1 MTGRLAGNMAVILAT
16 MIVPQLCMGSAA
28 IAQTK
33 GSVDATST
41 AQPYALP
48 VAEAAQQFAI
58 PAHWIVAVMD
68 QESGGNPRALSRAGA
83 MGLMQIMPATWA
95 MLAARHRLG
104 SDPYEPRHNI
114 MAGAAYLREMHDR
127 YGMAGML
134 AAYNAGPGRY
144 EAYLRFG
151 RPLPAE
157 TRAYLARLLP
167 RIGMGLPRETG
178 DLSLP
183 PTPLW
188 TQAALFP
195 RRAVAS
201 AMGSPPAP
209 SGPQDRTDDAGHRR
223 GATTAS
229 SLFVARTGARP

>member
-1 MTGRLAGNMAVILAT
+1 MAVILAT
-16 MIVPQLCMGSAA
+16 MNLPQLCIGSAA
-28 IAQTK
+28 IAQTE
-33 GSVDATST
+33 GPVGATST
-41 AQPYALP
+41 AQPYAVS

-58 PAHWIVAVMD
+58 PAHWIRAVMD

-83 MGLMQIMPATWA
+83 MGLMQIMPATWD

-104 SDPYEPRHNI
+104 PDPYDPRDNI

-127 YGMAGML
+127 YGIAGML

-167 RIGMGLPRETG
+167 IMDTGSPRAAG
-178 DLSLP
+178 VPPLP
-183 PTPLW
+183 PRPLW
-188 TQAALFP
+188 TEAALFP

-201 AMGSPPAP
+201 ALGPYPAP
-209 SGPQDRTDDAGHRR
+209 SEPQDRTGDAGHRR
-223 GATTAS
+223 DAS
-229 SLFVARTGARP
+229 PVPSLFIARTGARP

>member
-1 MTGRLAGNMAVILAT
+1 MTGRLQGTIAVILAT
-16 MIVPQLCMGSAA
+16 MIVQQACIGSAT
-28 IAQTK
+28 IAQTE
-33 GSVDATST
+33 GSADATST
-41 AQPYALP
+41 AQPYAVP
-48 VAEAAQQFAI
+48 IAEAAQQFAI
-58 PAHWIVAVMD
+58 PAHWIRAVMD
-68 QESGGNPRALSRAGA
+68 QESGGNPRALSRVGA

-104 SDPYEPRHNI
+104 SDPYEPCDNI

-144 EAYLRFG
+144 EDYLRFG

-167 RIGMGLPRETG
+167 RIGTGAPREAG

-183 PTPLW
+183 PRPLW

-223 GATTAS
+223 DATAAS

>member
-1 MTGRLAGNMAVILAT
+1 MGRLQGSMAVIIAI
-16 MIVPQLCMGSAA
+16 MIVPQLCIGSAA
-28 IAQTK
+28 IAQTE
-33 GSVDATST
+33 GSVGATST
-41 AQPYALP
+41 AQPYAVP

-58 PAHWIVAVMD
+58 PAHWIRAVMD

-104 SDPYEPRHNI
+104 TDPYDPRDNI

-167 RIGMGLPRETG
+167 IIDTESPRAEG
-178 DLSLP
+178 VPSLP
-183 PTPLW
+183 PSLIW
-188 TQAALFP
+188 TEAALFP
-195 RRAVAS
+195 RRAVAA
-201 AMGSPPAP
+201 AMGAYAAP
-209 SGPQDRTDDAGHRR
+209 SEPQDRTDDAGHQRD
-223 GATTAS
+223 ATPVP
-229 SLFVARTGARP
+229 SLFIAPTGARP

>member
-1 MTGRLAGNMAVILAT
+1 MTGRLPVVRAVILAT
-16 MIVPQLCMGSAA
+16 MIVPQACSVSAA
-28 IAQTK
+28 IAQTE
-33 GSVDATST
+33 GSVGATST
-41 AQPYALP
+41 AQAYAVP

-58 PAHWIVAVMD
+58 PAHWIRAVMD

-104 SDPYEPRHNI
+104 PDPYEPRDNI

-167 RIGMGLPRETG
+167 RIGTGLPREAG

-183 PTPLW
+183 PRPLW

-195 RRAVAS
+195 RRAVAL

-209 SGPQDRTDDAGHRR
+209 SEPQDRADDAGHRR
-223 GATTAS
+223 DATTAS

>member
-1 MTGRLAGNMAVILAT
+1 MTRRLAGNLAVILAT
-16 MIVPQLCMGSAA
+16 MVLPQLCVASAA

-41 AQPYALP
+41 VQAYSVPI
-48 VAEAAQQFAI
+48 AEAAQQFAI
-58 PAHWIVAVMD
+58 PARWIRAVMD

-83 MGLMQIMPATWA
+83 MGLMQIMPATWD

-104 SDPYEPRHNI
+104 PDPYDPRDNI

-144 EAYLRFG
+144 EAFLRFG

-167 RIGMGLPRETG
+167 IMDTGSPRAG
-178 DLSLP
+178 GVPPLP
-183 PTPLW
+183 PRPLW
-188 TQAALFP
+188 TEAALFP

-201 AMGSPPAP
+201 ALGEYPAP
-209 SGPQDRTDDAGHRR
+209 SEPQDGTDDAGHRR
-223 GATTAS
+223 DATTVPL
-229 SLFVARTGARP
+229 LFVARTGARP

>member
-1 MTGRLAGNMAVILAT
+1 MTGRLQGTIAVILAT
-16 MIVPQLCMGSAA
+16 MIVQQACIASAA
-28 IAQTK
+28 IAQTE
-33 GSVDATST
+33 GSADATST
-41 AQPYALP
+41 AQPYGVP
-48 VAEAAQQFAI
+48 IAEAAQQFAI
-58 PAHWIVAVMD
+58 PAHWIRAVMD

-104 SDPYEPRHNI
+104 SDPYEPRDNI

-144 EAYLRFG
+144 EDYLRFG

-167 RIGMGLPRETG
+167 RVGTGAPREAG

-183 PTPLW
+183 PRPLW

-209 SGPQDRTDDAGHRR
+209 SGPQDRTDDAGHGRD
-223 GATTAS
+223 ATAAS

>member
-1 MTGRLAGNMAVILAT
+1 MMGRLQGNMAVILAT
-16 MIVPQLCMGSAA
+16 MIVPQLCIGSAA
-28 IAQTK
+28 IAQTE
-33 GSVDATST
+33 GPVGATLT
-41 AQPYALP
+41 AQAYAVP

-58 PAHWIVAVMD
+58 PAHWIRAVMD

-83 MGLMQIMPATWA
+83 MGLMQIMPATWD

-104 SDPYEPRHNI
+104 PDPYDPRDNI

-144 EAYLRFG
+144 EAFLRFG

-167 RIGMGLPRETG
+167 RIGIGAPRAAG
-178 DLSLP
+178 GLSLP
-183 PTPLW
+183 PRPLW
-188 TQAALFP
+188 TEAALFP
-195 RRAVAS
+195 RQAVAS
-201 AMGSPPAP
+201 ALGAYPAP
-209 SGPQDRTDDAGHRR
+209 SEPQDRTDDAGHRR
-223 GATTAS
+223 DAAPVP
-229 SLFVARTGARP
+229 SLFVARTGVRP

>member
-1 MTGRLAGNMAVILAT
+1 MAVILAI
-16 MIVPQLCMGSAA
+16 MIVPQTCIGSAA
-28 IAQTK
+28 IAQTAA
-33 GSVDATST
+33 SDDAAST
-41 AQPYALP
+41 AQPYAVP

-58 PAHWIVAVMD
+58 PAHWIRAVMD

-83 MGLMQIMPATWA
+83 MGLMQIMPATWD

-104 SDPYEPRHNI
+104 SDPYDPRDNI

-144 EAYLRFG
+144 EDYLRSG

-167 RIGMGLPRETG
+167 RIGIGAPREAG
-178 DLSLP
+178 SLFL
-183 PTPLW
+183 TPSPRW

-195 RRAVAS
+195 QRSVPAE
-201 AMGSPPAP
+201 MGAHPAP

-223 GATTAS
+223 DATTAS
-229 SLFVARTGARP
+229 SLFIARTGVRP

>member
-1 MTGRLAGNMAVILAT
+1 MAVILAT
-16 MIVPQLCMGSAA
+16 MIVPQLCIASAA
-28 IAQTK
+28 IAQTE
-33 GSVDATST
+33 GTVGATST
-41 AQPYALP
+41 VQPYAVP
-48 VAEAAQQFAI
+48 VAEAALQFAI
-58 PAHWIVAVMD
+58 PARWIRAVMD

-104 SDPYEPRHNI
+104 PDPYDPRDNI

-127 YGMAGML
+127 YGMVGML

-167 RIGMGLPRETG
+167 RIGIDAPRAAG
-178 DLSLP
+178 GLSLP
-183 PTPLW
+183 SRPLW
-188 TQAALFP
+188 TEAALFP

-201 AMGSPPAP
+201 ALGQSPAP
-209 SGPQDRTDDAGHRR
+209 TEPQDRTDDAGHRR
-223 GATTAS
+223 DATAVS
-229 SLFVARTGARP
+229 SLFIARTGARP

>member
-1 MTGRLAGNMAVILAT
+1 MMARLQGNMAVILAT
-16 MIVPQLCMGSAA
+16 LIVPQLCIGSAA
-28 IAQTK
+28 IAQTE
-33 GSVDATST
+33 GPVGATSI
-41 AQPYALP
+41 AQTYAMP

-58 PAHWIVAVMD
+58 PAHWIRAVMD
-68 QESGGNPRALSRAGA
+68 QESGGKPRALSRAGA

-104 SDPYEPRHNI
+104 SDPYEPRANI

-127 YGMAGML
+127 YGIAGML

-144 EAYLRFG
+144 EAYVRFG

-167 RIGMGLPRETG
+167 IMETG
-178 DLSLP
+178 TPRATGVP
-183 PTPLW
+183 PVPPRPLW
-188 TQAALFP
+188 TEAALFP
-195 RRAVAS
+195 KRAVAS
-201 AMGSPPAP
+201 ALGAYPAP
-209 SGPQDRTDDAGHRR
+209 SEPQDRTDDAGHRR
-223 GATTAS
+223 DATTAS